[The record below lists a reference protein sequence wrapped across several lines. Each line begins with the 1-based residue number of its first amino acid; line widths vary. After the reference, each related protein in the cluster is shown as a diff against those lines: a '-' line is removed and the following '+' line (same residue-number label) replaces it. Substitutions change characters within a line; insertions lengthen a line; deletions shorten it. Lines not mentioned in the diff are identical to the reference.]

1 MNMGKGKKMNH
12 YMAKGKKKKQEK
24 KPEGEKQPQPT

>member
-1 MNMGKGKKMNH
+1 MNMGKGKKMEH
-12 YMAKGKKKKQEK
+12 YMMKGKKKKQEK